1 VATADD
7 GRAIVAWSQ
16 RVSARREQ
24 AFAALRPAPAATP
37 APAGGTPFATPVA
50 LGTAWSSATIGLAR
64 LLPGNG
70 ALVAWN
76 GARFGPPTQ
85 RRSALLVTRLP

>member
-1 VATADD
+1 VAADDD

-24 AFAALRPAPAATP
+24 AFAALRPAPGAATL
-37 APAGGTPFATPVA
+37 FATPVA
-50 LGTAWSSATIGLAR
+50 LGTSWPTAETGPAR
-64 LLPGNG
+64 LVPGGG
-70 ALVAWN
+70 ALIAWN
-76 GARFGPPTQ
+76 AARFGRPEQ